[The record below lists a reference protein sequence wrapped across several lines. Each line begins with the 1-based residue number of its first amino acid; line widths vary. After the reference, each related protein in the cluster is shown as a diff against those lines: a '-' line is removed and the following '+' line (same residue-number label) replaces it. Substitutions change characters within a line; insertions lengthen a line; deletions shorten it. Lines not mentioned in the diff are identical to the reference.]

1 MDSCWLGSVP
11 GENGIVGG
19 FDEMGSFRAS
29 PTMLEDG
36 VPVSV
41 SMEVTR
47 PVSKK
52 CGNVFCRVNIAR
64 PMSPK

>member
-1 MDSCWLGSVP
+1 MGSCWLGFVP
-11 GENGIVGG
+11 GENGMMG
-19 FDEMGSFRAS
+19 EMGSFRAS
-29 PTMLEDG
+29 PTTLIEDG

-52 CGNVFCRVNIAR
+52 CGNVFCRANIAR
-64 PMSPK
+64 PVFPK